1 MGKKYLRHEKNFD
14 RLIDDKHLGAPLT
27 QALII

>member
-1 MGKKYLRHEKNFD
+1 MSKKHLRLEKNFD
-14 RLIDDKHLGAPLT
+14 RLINDKHLGAPLT